1 MFDMEIMFQILSLD
15 TRTFFSFLDCSN
27 GDNASNA
34 DNNKNSSD
42 KCMCGQIS
50 VETDTGAHCVY
61 QDQNPSD
68 DQTHIR
74 CKDLRTVKMKSVETG
89 ESFSFSP
96 PSWVTKIDGRDD
108 SNGKRPYRT
117 RRRKNHNRKRKKDK
131 IKVYS

>member
-1 MFDMEIMFQILSLD
+1 
-15 TRTFFSFLDCSN
+15 
-27 GDNASNA
+27 
-34 DNNKNSSD
+34 
-42 KCMCGQIS
+42 MCGQIS

-96 PSWVTKIDGRDD
+96 PSLVMKID
-108 SNGKRPYRT
+108 GKRPYRT
-117 RRRKNHNRKRKKDK
+117 RRRKKQNRKRKKDK